1 MTHHPYLAAVCAEL
15 LTLACVWL
23 YARTRLDIGATTL
36 MMLCAVSL
44 PVELG
49 AIAGRPYFAADFV
62 APLLLTALLLRRKPL
77 LPDRHSAVIC
87 ALALFSLALWPA
99 YATYYAM
106 DALGEWWQPGDFA
119 VHVYRVLA
127 FLIFFRFAYSS
138 GREHRDCAT
147 LLAVPLLF
155 WASYVGFGLLQEA
168 RLLDVNAFWSLHQN
182 DMHRGLM
189 NTGFMGF
196 DKPQA
201 AQWGVYMTVV
211 ALALVIAGR
220 GLMRLVAAAV
230 PVLSLSA
237 ELWLGSRQGALLV
250 VAVAILTLAL
260 LAVSGQLRTRL
271 AILALPVA
279 LALIATPALWLTADA
294 AKRAKLSRKFEV
306 LTRVSSAGDLAQ
318 HRDPGTLPLVRY
330 LLERPART
338 LIGSGVT
345 TERPGGE
352 RGGNIDGVRTY
363 AEGEYLRIF
372 FAGGVV
378 SLLGYVALLAA
389 FGRAAFREGWPRRMS
404 AVVLLA
410 TLAAGGLF
418 ALGQF
423 HLFTTRFHNVPIGYL
438 VWTLLGVLSGATRP
452 AASIRTHTLHV
463 RVLSKESAPVGW
475 RSPAV
480 RGNS

>member
-1 MTHHPYLAAVCAEL
+1 MV
-15 LTLACVWL
+15 
-23 YARTRLDIGATTL
+23 
-36 MMLCAVSL
+36 
-44 PVELG
+44 
-49 AIAGRPYFAADFV
+49 
-62 APLLLTALLLRRKPL
+62 
-77 LPDRHSAVIC
+77 
-87 ALALFSLALWPA
+87 LWPA
-99 YATYYAM
+99 YATWYAM
-106 DALGEWWQPGDFA
+106 DSLGEWWQPGDFA

-127 FLIFFRFAYSS
+127 FLIYFRFAYSS
-138 GREHRDCAT
+138 GREHRDCAA

-155 WASYVGFGLLQEA
+155 WASYAGFGLLQEA
-168 RLLDVNAFWSLHQN
+168 RLLDVNAFWMLHHN

-220 GLMRLVAAAV
+220 GLVRVAAAAV

-237 ELWLGSRQGALLV
+237 ELWLGSRQGAVLV
-250 VAVAILTLAL
+250 VAVAALTFAL
-260 LAVSGQLRTRL
+260 LAVSGQLRGRM

-294 AKRAKLSRKFEV
+294 GKRAKLSRKFEV
-306 LTRVSSAGDLAQ
+306 LARVSSAGDLAQ
-318 HRDPGTLPLVRY
+318 HRDPGTLPLLRY

-372 FAGGVV
+372 YAGGVV
-378 SLLGYVALLAA
+378 SLLGYLALLAA
-389 FGRAAFREGWPRRMS
+389 FLRAALREGRPRRLS

-410 TLAAGGLF
+410 TLAAGALF

-438 VWTLLGVLSGATRP
+438 AWALLGLLSGATRP
-452 AASIRTHTLHV
+452 ELLPRARSLRV
-463 RVLSKESAPVGW
+463 RVVSQEFAPG
-475 RSPAV
+475 A
-480 RGNS
+480 